1 MRKQRQE
8 KPAPW
13 RFLGVLKD
21 TEQLCHPSAPPRT
34 EKGLAVNSRP
44 ARLPATVEPLCLTLN
59 GDTEQEVACESG
71 DRWRSGLVGLGGGA
85 GAFLVLHGM

>member
-1 MRKQRQE
+1 M
-8 KPAPW
+8 
-13 RFLGVLKD
+13 
-21 TEQLCHPSAPPRT
+21 
-34 EKGLAVNSRP
+34 NSRP

-59 GDTEQEVACESG
+59 GDTEQEVACESR